1 MTKTDD
7 KPAFPR
13 GPIADVDGRPFGHQ
27 VGLTARQY
35 AAKIEELHEKMTPQM
50 RKLLAWMEV
59 PELADLPRQLL
70 AVMQERDKA
79 LAIADEVADEFMA
92 RGQVEEAF
100 GANEVAE
107 RLRAAQQ
114 GEVTGS
120 VAAPQE

>member
-7 KPAFPR
+7 KPAFP
-13 GPIADVDGRPFGHQ
+13 ARP
-27 VGLTARQY
+27 R
-35 AAKIEELHEKMTPQM
+35 E
-50 RKLLAWMEV
+50 R
-59 PELADLPRQLL
+59 LADGNEISSANEGLAARQLL
-70 AVMQERDKA
+70 AVMEERDKA